1 MLIWFRVLVGV
12 YRVNHI
18 SAPGVVRRFLTWFI
32 EHVLQVIYSVH
43 DLLHIGLLPG
53 KHGTDHRIRPAAAAG
68 VSIVDAVDVVHART
82 GIAISGRRSYP
93 AALDCY
99 VASIKYFQNGV
110 DIVLLKL
117 QDTRVKL
124 VKIRLV
130 ELGQIEFGQAVA
142 GQSRP
147 RYSLPW
153 RVVRVRG
160 YDPDASRPET
170 AILK

>member
-32 EHVLQVIYSVH
+32 EHVLQAVHRVH

-53 KHGTDHRIRPAAAAG
+53 KHGTNHRIRPAAAAG

-82 GIAISGRRSYP
+82 GIAISSRRSCP

-99 VASIKYFQNGV
+99 ITSIKYFQNGV
-110 DIVLLKL
+110 DVVLLKL

-124 VKIRLV
+124 VKIRL
-130 ELGQIEFGQAVA
+130 IEFAQVEFRQAVA
-142 GQSRP
+142 SQSRP
-147 RYSLPW
+147 QSLPW

-160 YDPDASRPET
+160 YDPDSSRPET
-170 AILK
+170 A